1 MRGIIGTVIAV
12 VFSLA
17 LLVPPAFAASADEG
31 YLLGLINAKRTAR
44 EIGTLSEHEASLRE
58 ARAHS
63 EDMAARG
70 EMGHFGF
77 DDRVAR
83 IRAADSGIGFV
94 CENVAYAS
102 GYGSDETAL
111 RAIFR
116 GWRSSPPHRECMFDQ
131 DGYHTRS
138 AAVGLAKSGSTW
150 WATFITAQDS
160 TA

>member
-1 MRGIIGTVIAV
+1 MRGLVGAV
-12 VFSLA
+12 VAVGISLA
-17 LLVPPAFAASADEG
+17 LLVPPAFAASSDEA
-31 YLLGLINAKRTAR
+31 YLFGLINAKRTAR
-44 EIGTLSEHEASLRE
+44 EIGTLTEHEAILHE

-63 EDMAARG
+63 EDMAARS

-77 DDRVAR
+77 DGRVAR
-83 IRAADSGIGFV
+83 IRSADSGIGFV

-116 GWRSSPPHRECMFDQ
+116 GWRGSLPHRECMFDQ

-150 WATFITAQDS
+150 WATFITAQDK
-160 TA
+160 TG